1 MGIFGDYT
9 GKMCISEDKKEE
21 FSKRLQKLL
30 FYGGMM
36 QFDKVCIFGK
46 KIMLLKPVEPDE
58 DGNLY
63 FHYNYFEDD
72 TWENAGYKRDNT
84 RFFSGKIGGNE
95 FCDVVTAIH
104 FLYEVSDEEI
114 GVAKINGEIVNEPGY
129 LGWMNH
135 ILGTDFSMKKRFR
148 LWELFE
154 KHCLE
159 RKEQGYEEVSDS
171 FHIWDVMPHSLYQA
185 AGGTEF
191 SDICYLTKEQG
202 LYVVMSLCQGPILKQ
217 YTSAKKCYSSI
228 LMAMEQQILRRY
240 RTYGAW

>member
-1 MGIFGDYT
+1 
-9 GKMCISEDKKEE
+9 MCSSD
-21 FSKRLQKLL
+21 L
-30 FYGGMM
+30 
-36 QFDKVCIFGK
+36 
-46 KIMLLKPVEPDE
+46 
-58 DGNLY
+58 
-63 FHYNYFEDD
+63 
-72 TWENAGYKRDNT
+72 NT